1 MKKFLLVAALLSFAG
16 TTMAAG
22 KNCEE
27 LKAEIDAK
35 LQSLKVSSYT
45 LEIIPTDD
53 VKDQK
58 IVGSC
63 DWGRH
68 KIIYTRN

>member
-1 MKKFLLVAALLSFAG
+1 MKKLLLVVGLLSFAG

-22 KNCEE
+22 KNCDE

-35 LQSLKVSSYT
+35 LKSLKVSSYT

-58 IVGSC
+58 VVGSC
-63 DWGRH
+63 DVGRH